1 MTTQHVTSEWDPRVL
16 CGYGLSW
23 LDVHPTLSELRLE
36 FIASPEEARY
46 HLHLFG
52 VTALAFSAEPGD
64 QAPYTVVHASI
75 TPVAAAPDPDA
86 RQVRL
91 HVEGEVTID
100 VTCRDCVVYVEWR
113 R

>member
-1 MTTQHVTSEWDPRVL
+1 MTTPHATSAWDPRVL
-16 CGYGLSW
+16 GGYGLSRVDVDASLREVR
-23 LDVHPTLSELRLE
+23 LD

-64 QAPYTVVHASI
+64 EAPYTVVHASI
-75 TPVAAAPDPDA
+75 SPVASPDSDA
-86 RQVRL
+86 RQVRF

-100 VTCRDCVVYVEWR
+100 VTCGDCVVYVEQR